1 MSVRKRGKYYH
12 IVLEKGRDANG
23 KRIQEWMAT
32 EFTRKADAQAREEEM
47 KLSLRRGTY
56 IKPTKKTVGEFLI
69 EWLEDRKSEIKA
81 STWEHYDWLRRLH
94 VDPVIGNIEL
104 MKLSPA
110 NLLDV
115 YRKAK
120 EPPPPPK
127 TPQKGRGSV
136 RSKAVSPTTINA
148 IHRFLHKALGD
159 AARSYQLT
167 YVNVAEKVD
176 PPKKAKYEP
185 KIYEV
190 EQIQKMLEI
199 MAGTNIEIPLAYCVK
214 CGMRSEEARLLK
226 WDDIVGNTAIIRD
239 AKTPSGERVV
249 ELPPSVIALNSTVKE
264 KIEQWKVENKDIW
277 KENNLIWCKED
288 GTPYNQ
294 FYFIHRLQALLK
306 QNDMPQIRVHDLRHM
321 YVSLMLASGAS
332 PVDLAAQVGHSSVAF
347 MLKVYAHS
355 MPTNRAALAKLTDKI
370 LGKKKAKKTAA
381 EKSR

>member
-12 IVLEKGRDANG
+12 IVLEKGRDADG

-32 EFTRKADAQAREEEM
+32 EFTRKADAQAKEEEL
-47 KLSLRRGTY
+47 KFALRKGTY

-94 VDPVIGNIEL
+94 VDPVIGQIEL
-104 MKLSPA
+104 MRLSPA
-110 NLLDV
+110 NLLEV

-120 EPPPPPK
+120 EIPEPPK
-127 TPQKGRGSV
+127 TPKKGPGAV
-136 RSKAVSPTTINA
+136 RKKAVSPTTINA

-159 AARSYQLT
+159 ASRSYQLT

-190 EQIQKMLEI
+190 DQIQKMLAL
-199 MAGTNIEIPLAYCVK
+199 MAGTNIEIPLVYCVK
-214 CGMRSEEARLLK
+214 CGMRSEEARLLT

-249 ELPPSVIALNSTVKE
+249 ELPPTVIKLNATAKE
-264 KIEQWKVENKDIW
+264 QIEKWKVDNKDLW

-288 GTPYNQ
+288 GTPYNR

-306 QNDMPQIRVHDLRHM
+306 QHEMPQIRVHDLRHM

-332 PVDLAAQVGHSSVAF
+332 PVDLAAQVGHSSVSF

-370 LGKKKAKKTAA
+370 LGKKKPKK
-381 EKSR
+381 